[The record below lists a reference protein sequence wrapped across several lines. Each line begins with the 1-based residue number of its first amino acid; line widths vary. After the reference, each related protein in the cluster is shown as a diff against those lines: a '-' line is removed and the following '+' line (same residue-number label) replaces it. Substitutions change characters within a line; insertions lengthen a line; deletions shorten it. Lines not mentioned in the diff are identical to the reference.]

1 MADAVLCLAD
11 PNLVSIPKSVTP
23 ERIEQN
29 FDVEHWQL
37 SDESMEKLTALDS
50 DFRYFISCASA
61 EPPSPARGLSPAHGL
76 CARRPEEAGQRHQV
90 ARRRRGEGRR

>member
-1 MADAVLCLAD
+1 MADAGLCLAD

-37 SDESMEKLTALDS
+37 SDESMEKLNALDS
-50 DFRYFISCASA
+50 DFRYFISCAPA
-61 EPPSPARGLSPAHGL
+61 QPPSPAARPAA
-76 CARRPEEAGQRHQV
+76 CSRPSRAQT
-90 ARRRRGEGRR
+90 

>member
-1 MADAVLCLAD
+1 MAD

-37 SDESMEKLTALDS
+37 SDESMEMLTALDS
-50 DFRYFISCASA
+50 DFRYFISCASTK
-61 EPPSPARGLSPAHGL
+61 PPSLAARLAACSWPLRA
-76 CARRPEEAGQRHQV
+76 QT
-90 ARRRRGEGRR
+90 

>member
-1 MADAVLCLAD
+1 MAD

-50 DFRYFISCASA
+50 DFRYFISCA
-61 EPPSPARGLSPAHGL
+61 PPAAPSRAACRLLTAFARADLKKPDNDIKWHDGVVEKGDDSD
-76 CARRPEEAGQRHQV
+76 RI
-90 ARRRRGEGRR
+90 

>member
-1 MADAVLCLAD
+1 MAD

-50 DFRYFISCASA
+50 DFRYFISCASTKLG
-61 EPPSPARGLSPAHGL
+61 PPSLVAWLAACS
-76 CARRPEEAGQRHQV
+76 RPLRAQT
-90 ARRRRGEGRR
+90 

>member
-37 SDESMEKLTALDS
+37 SDESMEKLTTLDS
-50 DFRYFISCASA
+50 DFRYFISCASTKLQS
-61 EPPSPARGLSPAHGL
+61 PSPA
-76 CARRPEEAGQRHQV
+76 ARLAACSRPLRAQT
-90 ARRRRGEGRR
+90 

>member
-1 MADAVLCLAD
+1 MAD

-50 DFRYFISCASA
+50 DFRYFISCA
-61 EPPSPARGLSPAHGL
+61 PAPR
-76 CARRPEEAGQRHQV
+76 CAQPRRLPLLTAF
-90 ARRRRGEGRR
+90 ARADLKKPDNDIKWHDGVVEKGDDSDRI

>member
-1 MADAVLCLAD
+1 MAD

-37 SDESMEKLTALDS
+37 SDESMEMLTALDS

-61 EPPSPARGLSPAHGL
+61 TPPSRAAWPAAWLAACS
-76 CARRPEEAGQRHQV
+76 RPLRAQT
-90 ARRRRGEGRR
+90 